1 MSDPHE
7 ALQAM
12 LQPAGTANTLFPPN
26 SRYCGLPIASLEG
39 PDGGE
44 VVYLRRRFV
53 PAPESFATV
62 QEHVVVQGERLD
74 HIAARYLGDP
84 EQFWRLCDANGAVR
98 PDVLTGTIGRRL
110 RITLPEGIPG
120 IPNA

>member
-12 LQPAGTANTLFPPN
+12 LQPAGLASSLFPPA
-26 SRYCGLPIASLEG
+26 SRYYGLSITSLETPEG
-39 PDGGE
+39 RT
-44 VVYLRRRFV
+44 VVYLSRRFV
-53 PAPESFATV
+53 PPPENFATV
-62 QEHVVVQGERLD
+62 QEHAVTAGERLD
-74 HIAARYLGDP
+74 HLAARYLGDP

-98 PDVLTGTIGRRL
+98 PDALTETLGRRL

-120 IPNA
+120 LPNA